1 MSPRPPLEYQIK
13 SANTAPGA
21 EGAAIEAG
29 PTMQGNTLAHMQQY
43 YDNSLDNIGRATS
56 YCWYGPLWAQAGTA
70 PSRLHKWF
78 STEGGIRVPFILS
91 KHGMARSA
99 GIETAFGTVM
109 DLAPTILQL
118 AGVSPHAGTYNGRK
132 VATIRGSS
140 WAEWLQA
147 PAQKDIHGPD
157 YEVGW
162 ELMGSAA
169 YRKGYWKVNWVH
181 PPKGPGRW
189 QLYDLSK
196 DPGETADLA
205 EQYPEKLEQLIE
217 LWKLYAKEVG
227 VVGLKSEIEPFRV
240 MKVEENMDN
249 VTWLRFMHTHDE
261 AHAAA

>member
-1 MSPRPPLEYQIK
+1 MMF
-13 SANTAPGA
+13 AGA

-43 YDNSLDNIGRATS
+43 YDNSLDNIGRSTS

-70 PSRLHKWF
+70 PSRLHKWY

-91 KHGMARSA
+91 KAGISRPS
-99 GIETAFGTVM
+99 GIETTFGTIM
-109 DLAPTILQL
+109 DIAPTILEL
-118 AGVSPHAGTYNGRK
+118 AGTEPHNGQYGGRK
-132 VATIRGSS
+132 VEKVRGKS
-140 WAEWLQA
+140 WKGWIQDASQRN
-147 PAQKDIHGPD
+147 IHDPE

-169 YRKGYWKVNWVH
+169 YRKGYYKIDWVH

-205 EQYPEKLEQLIE
+205 AELPEKLDQLVD
-217 LWKLYAKEVG
+217 LWKRYAKDVG
-227 VVGLKSEIEPFRV
+227 VVGLKNEIEPFRQ
-240 MKVEENMDN
+240 MKVEENTSN
-249 VTWLRFMHTHDE
+249 TTWLRFSESSCIMLMLT
-261 AHAAA
+261 